1 MPETRNRKK
10 AAAAKNQQQTASGD
24 DPKTRAAKAAAATA
38 GPHSAAT
45 STIPARQLVES
56 PAWAPSFKNAFRVI
70 FAVRCA
76 AALYSIITDCDEVF
90 NYWEP
95 THWLQYG
102 FGLQTW
108 EYSPEFTIRSWS
120 YISVHAVL
128 GWIGSLVAKSKIQV
142 FYFMRIMLGAIS
154 AFAEARFYRTVVEE
168 INPHVGR
175 YLLVALVG
183 SAGMFQAAV
192 AYLPSSFSMITTMMA
207 FSYVLQPPT
216 NFSRNRTFGATFF
229 FGLGALLGWPF
240 CAALGIPFVIE
251 ELSIYGR
258 EMQADEMGNVVK
270 LPKPANWRL
279 KRAMRLGE
287 AMLLSFVA
295 IATPIVAID
304 YFFYGKVQF
313 VPLNIV
319 LYNVFSGSDRGP
331 NIFGTEPW
339 WFYIVNGFLNFNIVF
354 VMALGSALCV
364 LITMYVDRNRI
375 SNNATP
381 GFSGVV
387 SPYILL
393 ALKLVPFYIWFTI
406 FTLQPH
412 KEERFLYVAY
422 PLICLN
428 FAISLF
434 LVRGWMHRATG
445 LLGTSVTTRL
455 YIVKYFTTSIMLG
468 ATLISLSRILAL
480 SKYYSAPKEVYTAL
494 WNRDPNAPVLNF
506 DYLNEDYRY
515 DSTLGEKTLCVGKEW
530 YRFPSSYFLPNDVRL
545 GIVKSDFDGQLPKP
559 FVEDLEEF
567 KYEDASTGKIVSQKL
582 RQFSFNG
589 SKQIQPGFNDLN
601 VEDPSVYVKLSQ
613 CDFMVDSDF
622 PMRYADGGESTS
634 THEPRY
640 IQDSKHWEVIACKP
654 FLDAANS
661 HRLSRAFWI
670 PGVKRLQWGEY
681 CLLARK

>member
-10 AAAAKNQQQTASGD
+10 AAAAKKQQQTASVD
-24 DPKTRAAKAAAATA
+24 DPKTRAAKAAVATG
-38 GPHSAAT
+38 GPSSAA
-45 STIPARQLVES
+45 S
-56 PAWAPSFKNAFRVI
+56 
-70 FAVRCA
+70 RCA

-128 GWIGSLVAKSKIQV
+128 GWIGSLFAKSKIQV
-142 FYFMRIMLGAIS
+142 FYFLRIMLGAIS

-207 FSYVLQPPT
+207 FSFVLQPPT
-216 NFSRNRTFGATFF
+216 NFSRNRTYGATFF

-251 ELSIYGR
+251 EVSIYGR
-258 EMQADEMGNVVK
+258 EMQVDEKGNVVK
-270 LPKPANWRL
+270 LPKPAKWRM

-295 IATPIVAID
+295 ISAPIVAID
-304 YFFYGKVQF
+304 YFFYGKAQF

-319 LYNVFSGSDRGP
+319 LYNVFSGSDKGP
-331 NIFGTEPW
+331 SIFGTEPW
-339 WFYIVNGFLNFNIVF
+339 WFYIINGFLNFNIVF
-354 VMALGSALCV
+354 VMALGSAVCV

-468 ATLISLSRILAL
+468 ATIVSLSRVLAL

-494 WNRDPNAPVLNF
+494 WNRDPNARVLSF

-559 FVEDLEEF
+559 FIEDLEEF
-567 KYEDASTGKIVSQKL
+567 QYDDASTGKVVSQKL
-582 RQFSFNG
+582 RQYKFHG
-589 SKQIQPGFNDLN
+589 SSQIQPGFNDLN
-601 VEDPSVYVKLSQ
+601 VEDPSVYVRHLFASDSLLKYVINQIFMPKVELSQ

-622 PMRYADGGESTS
+622 PMRYVNGGESSS
-634 THEPRY
+634 TYEPRY
-640 IQDSKHWEVIACKP
+640 IQDTKHWEAIACKP

-661 HRLSRAFWI
+661 HRLSRAFWV
-670 PGVKRLQWGEY
+670 PGAKRLQWGEY
-681 CLLARK
+681 CLLAKK